1 MKEKLD
7 VAFVRGSGADLTL
20 SVLGSFQFRFGDSAP
35 ALPTGSQRL
44 LAFLALRDRSVTRLS
59 IAGTLWPDASE
70 QHAAASLRSALTR
83 LRGEARAAVEV
94 GDLDIH
100 LASGVRVDIRESKM
114 LAHRLLEPDAPRMDP
129 DAAGAAISALS
140 SDLPPDWYE
149 DWVLM
154 ETAEWRQLRLH
165 ALEAV
170 AEHLSKE
177 GRWAQAIAAAQAAIR
192 AEPLRETSHA
202 ALVRVFIAEGN
213 QIEAISQYERYR
225 TLLNDELGL
234 EPTNQISD
242 LVRDLGRRRAD
253 ETGRDGSS
261 RTPHPSSR

>member
-140 SDLPPDWYE
+140 SDLLPDWYE

-192 AEPLRETSHA
+192 AA
-202 ALVRVFIAEGN
+202 ARDVTCRPRARLHRGGQPDRGDLAVR
-213 QIEAISQYERYR
+213 AIPHPAQ
-225 TLLNDELGL
+225 
-234 EPTNQISD
+234 
-242 LVRDLGRRRAD
+242 RRARTGAD
-253 ETGRDGSS
+253 EPDLRP
-261 RTPHPSSR
+261 RP